1 MKAKRLLLPVLA
13 AMLMVAC
20 DPGFDEEY
28 ILDNQSSHDIVFVWN
43 GDWHY
48 YPNENGSNFDGTYP
62 VAAGQQ
68 VTFPFMGGLGVTSR
82 EQIVHNARNYLLGDS
97 VSFIVDGTDTVTFYA
112 SDSLSDLSP
121 YNFNSPRYT
130 YDEQRSRNYAYYSSL
145 TFRIDNAMLQVN

>member
-82 EQIVHNARNYLLGDS
+82 EQIVHNARYYLLGDS